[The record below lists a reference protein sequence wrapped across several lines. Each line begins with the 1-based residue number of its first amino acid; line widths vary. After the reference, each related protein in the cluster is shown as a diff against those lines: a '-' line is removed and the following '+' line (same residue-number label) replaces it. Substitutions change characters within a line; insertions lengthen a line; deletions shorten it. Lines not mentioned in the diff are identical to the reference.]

1 MLAYEYCL
9 ETGLR
14 EDDVAAQWQK
24 QYGDDGTV
32 LTLYKAVGCEKCDK
46 SGYKGRLGVHELLV
60 NSPAIK
66 KKIHAK
72 ANVPEILQT
81 AIGEGM
87 RTLKQD
93 GIDKIFQG
101 LTDWEQVRML

>member
-1 MLAYEYCL
+1 
-9 ETGLR
+9 
-14 EDDVAAQWQK
+14 
-24 QYGDDGTV
+24 
-32 LTLYKAVGCEKCDK
+32 VGCEKCDK